1 MAEWINDASVWMQTW
16 LNPQAGLL
24 GVFVS
29 ALLSATVLPGST
41 ELVLTAKIVA
51 YPALTWAALGA
62 ALAGSAIGCAI
73 NFGMGQA
80 ARGGWERFQHV
91 KVDEE
96 HSRVA
101 RLRRWGPPV
110 LVLSVVPLVGDA
122 LVLAAGWLRMP
133 FWHSLFWI
141 VLGKA
146 TRYLLLILG
155 LKGLHAFG

>member
-1 MAEWINDASVWMQTW
+1 MVEWLHAASAWMQGW
-16 LNPQAGLL
+16 LNPHAGLAT
-24 GVFVS
+24 VFVS

-41 ELVLTAKIVA
+41 ELVLTAKVVA
-51 YPALTWAALGA
+51 FPALAWQAFGVAML
-62 ALAGSAIGCAI
+62 GSAIGCAL

-80 ARGGWERFQHV
+80 ARGGWERFKHIQ
-91 KVDEE
+91 VDEE

-101 RLRRWGPPV
+101 QLRRWGPPV
-110 LVLSVVPLVGDA
+110 LVLSVLPLVGDA

-141 VLGKA
+141 VLGKGV
-146 TRYLLLILG
+146 RYLLLILG

>member
-1 MAEWINDASVWMQTW
+1 MVEWLQAASVWMQGW
-16 LNPQAGLL
+16 LSPQAGLL

-51 YPALTWAALGA
+51 FPASAWVALGV
-62 ALAGSAIGCAI
+62 ALLGSGIGCAL
-73 NFGMGQA
+73 NFGMGRA

-96 HSRVA
+96 HSRV
-101 RLRRWGPPV
+101 RQLRRWGPPV
-110 LVLSVVPLVGDA
+110 LVLSVLPLVGDA

-133 FWHSLFWI
+133 FWQSLFWI
-141 VLGKA
+141 MLGKGL
-146 TRYLLLILG
+146 RYLLLVLG
-155 LKGLHAFG
+155 LKGQHAFG